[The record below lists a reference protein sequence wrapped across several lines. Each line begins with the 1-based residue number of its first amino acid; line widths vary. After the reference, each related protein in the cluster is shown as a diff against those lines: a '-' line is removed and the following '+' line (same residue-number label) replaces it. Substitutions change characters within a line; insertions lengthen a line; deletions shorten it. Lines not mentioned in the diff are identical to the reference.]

1 MKAWDIVV
9 DGNRY
14 EVKPKGNKLLI
25 NGQKV
30 KLKELNS
37 RKEGMFR
44 VYQVP
49 VGGKM
54 ASLYVNNWIGGMKLA
69 MDGVDCATGTPFTPP
84 VLPKWA
90 YVFMILHCV
99 NFINGA
105 LGVLLAMAG
114 VAATIAISC
123 NTRMPVAVRVLLD
136 ILLVIVSV
144 VIVFGIAIAVSGVL
158 A

>member
-1 MKAWDIVV
+1 MKTWDIVV

-54 ASLYVNNWIGGMKLA
+54 ASLYVNSWIGGMKLA
-69 MDGVDCATGTPFTPP
+69 MDGVDCATGAPFTPP

-144 VIVFGIAIAVSGVL
+144 VIVFGLAIAVSGVL

>member
-1 MKAWDIVV
+1 MKAWDVVV

-14 EVKPKGNKLLI
+14 EVKPKGNKLAI
-25 NGQKV
+25 NGNKV
-30 KLKELNS
+30 KLKELMS

-44 VYQVP
+44 IYEVP
-49 VGGKM
+49 VGGKK
-54 ASLYVNNWIGGMKLA
+54 ASLYVNNWIGGMMLV
-69 MDGVDCATGTPFTPP
+69 MDGIECATVAPYTPP

-90 YVFMILHCV
+90 YVFMVLHCV

-123 NTRMPVAVRVLLD
+123 NTRIPVIVRVLLD
-136 ILLVIVSV
+136 IVLVIVAV
-144 VIVFGIAIAVSGVL
+144 AIIFGIAIAAASIY
-158 A
+158 